1 MRKLNIRRRNTMY
14 QAREE
19 LEREVLAQYRAMM
32 HRFKAGSG
40 GAWMEIDLTIAQLRT
55 LLVLAEEGP
64 LVIGQ
69 IAQRLG
75 IGLSTGGHLVDRLV
89 QAGLA
94 ERKEDSGDRRR
105 TLARLTPKGEDLH
118 ARLLSGV
125 QQMQTWLH
133 ELDEDNLAA
142 FLQGLRAI
150 NRLVNQ
156 KCSALPQPG
165 IGRPLDSTILSK
177 D

>member
-1 MRKLNIRRRNTMY
+1 MY

-105 TLARLTPKGEDLH
+105 TLARLTPKGEELH
-118 ARLLSGV
+118 AKLLNPV
-125 QQMQTWLH
+125 QHMQNLIQK
-133 ELDEDNLAA
+133 LDEDDLAA
-142 FLQGLRAI
+142 LLQGLRAL
-150 NRLVNQ
+150 NRVVNAE
-156 KCSALPQPG
+156 SRAG
-165 IGRPLDSTILSK
+165 SIRE
-177 D
+177 

>member
-1 MRKLNIRRRNTMY
+1 MY

-32 HRFKAGSG
+32 HRFKASSG
-40 GAWMEIDLTIAQLRT
+40 GAWMEIDLTLPQLRT
-55 LLVLAEEGP
+55 LLILAEEGP

-94 ERKEDSGDRRR
+94 ERMEDSEDRRR
-105 TLARLTPKGEDLH
+105 TLARLTPKGEELH
-118 ARLLSGV
+118 ARLLNRV
-125 QQMQTWLH
+125 QHIQMLIQK
-133 ELDEDNLAA
+133 LDEDDLAA
-142 FLQGLRAI
+142 LLQGLRAL
-150 NRLVNQ
+150 NRVVDDE
-156 KCSALPQPG
+156 SRPG
-165 IGRPLDSTILSK
+165 SICE
-177 D
+177 

>member
-1 MRKLNIRRRNTMY
+1 MY

-32 HRFKAGSG
+32 HRFKASSG
-40 GAWMEIDLTIAQLRT
+40 GAWMEIDLTLPQLRT
-55 LLVLAEEGP
+55 LLILAEEGP

-94 ERKEDSGDRRR
+94 ERMEDSEDRRR
-105 TLARLTPKGEDLH
+105 TLARLTPKGEELH
-118 ARLLSGV
+118 ARLLNRV
-125 QQMQTWLH
+125 QHIQKLIQK
-133 ELDEDNLAA
+133 LDEDDLAA
-142 FLQGLRAI
+142 LLQGLRAL
-150 NRLVNQ
+150 NRAVDEE
-156 KCSALPQPG
+156 SRAG
-165 IGRPLDSTILSK
+165 STSE
-177 D
+177 

>member
-1 MRKLNIRRRNTMY
+1 MY

-32 HRFKAGSG
+32 HRFKASSG
-40 GAWMEIDLTIAQLRT
+40 GAWMEIDLTLPQLRT
-55 LLVLAEEGP
+55 LLILAEEGP

-94 ERKEDSGDRRR
+94 ERTEDSEDRRR
-105 TLARLTPKGEDLH
+105 TLARLTPKGEELYT
-118 ARLLSGV
+118 RLLNRV
-125 QQMQTWLH
+125 QHIQTLIQK
-133 ELDEDNLAA
+133 LDEDDLAA
-142 FLQGLRAI
+142 LLQGLRAL
-150 NRLVNQ
+150 NRVVDEE
-156 KCSALPQPG
+156 SRAG
-165 IGRPLDSTILSK
+165 SMSE
-177 D
+177 

>member
-1 MRKLNIRRRNTMY
+1 MY

-32 HRFKAGSG
+32 HRFKASSG
-40 GAWMEIDLTIAQLRT
+40 GAWMEIDLTLPQLRT
-55 LLVLAEEGP
+55 LLILAEEGP

-94 ERKEDSGDRRR
+94 ERMEDSEDRRR
-105 TLARLTPKGEDLH
+105 TLARLSTKGEELH
-118 ARLLSGV
+118 ARLLNRI
-125 QQMQTWLH
+125 QHIQMLIQK
-133 ELDEDNLAA
+133 LDEDDLAA
-142 FLQGLRAI
+142 LLQGLRAL
-150 NRLVNQ
+150 NRVVDDESRAGSI
-156 KCSALPQPG
+156 CE
-165 IGRPLDSTILSK
+165 
-177 D
+177 